1 VTRRSWPTPTLEF
14 THPERTGRRRRS
26 VVRGFTLLEVLVAAT
41 IMAIAIGT
49 LLASINTSLSNASRL
64 SERDRATLEAKRLL
78 DEILADQSIAEGA
91 APAGRIDPSVGLPEG
106 AWRAQVTRFEAGPG
120 GPGSRL
126 LQRIAVEVTWRSG
139 LTPRRAFLEGY
150 RIVKAPIPGA
160 PQ

>member
-1 VTRRSWPTPTLEF
+1 MTRRN
-14 THPERTGRRRRS
+14 HRRRA
-26 VVRGFTLLEVLVAAT
+26 FTLLEVLVAAT

-78 DEILADQSIAEGA
+78 DEILADPSIPEGA
-91 APAGRIDPSVGLPEG
+91 APAGPIDPAIGLPEG
-106 AWRAQVTRFEAGPG
+106 AWRAQVTRFEAANA

-126 LQRIAVEVTWRSG
+126 LQRIAVEITWRSG
-139 LTPRRAFLEGY
+139 RSPRRAFIEGY
-150 RIVKAPIPGA
+150 RIAKAPIPGA